1 MRGVLCAV
9 LIGACVSLP
18 STPAEAA
25 APTATDPYVQAA
37 TSGDKVEVVDDR
49 TEMSTTYANPD
60 GTTSTDISP
69 TPVRVRD
76 GAGWEPVDLDLEF
89 TEDGTVAPKAAPGE
103 VELSAGGSTTPLIS
117 TQFAEVTASVTWPGS
132 LPRPTI
138 DGSTATYSDVLDDVD
153 LKVSMT
159 DAGPVHVLV
168 VKNREAAQQD
178 ALKALKLPYEIEN
191 GEMVAAESGSLAIKD
206 EAGQQVGVLPEAT
219 MWDSSGTAVD
229 EFGGAVEDDSAEAVE
244 QRTEGPVEGDDV
256 DTVDTSLSGDHL
268 VLEPPTDALTDAD
281 TTYPVYVDPIVSP
294 SRYFWAMVFKENPNS
309 KFHKWTD
316 SNGQGVGYQNHSGV
330 STKRLLWRYKLP
342 ASMAHAHVYKATFSA
357 DLIYSWSCTP
367 STVRLYRVEGG
378 IDSGTTWNHQP
389 SWAYHLDDRKV
400 AAARSGCDPGGK
412 QIDFDAT
419 QGAKDNAARG
429 VGYLTL
435 GLRALRETDPV
446 SWKRFSYK
454 AILKVTYS
462 RPPSRPTGLR
472 TIVEGGAGRSCS
484 STKTLAL
491 QSAPSLQA
499 STSDPDSG
507 DQVRIVYELWSGT
520 PGNSTKLSGPWGT
533 WKNAFRSPRT
543 PYRADSLEYYPKVDG
558 QPREGSYFWTAT
570 AQDNSGS
577 GHTTGLKSP
586 ASGYCR
592 FTIDR
597 HRPFEPIVQVPD
609 DVDWSSSEPITVTV
623 KPGPDP
629 NDPDK
634 AADVSRYEWG
644 INTTTPDTE
653 KIAAADGSATFEIPA
668 SMRSRSGLN
677 RLAVQ
682 AYDAANNKSDVN
694 EDVEFEIRRFDAS
707 SWNQWTFDE
716 AGTVP
721 AQPTGQGSALAIPS
735 PFQRVL
741 RGVYAGEDGQE
752 RSDRKLAVSGD
763 ATTQITTTVD
773 PSESFTLSA
782 WLDPIDGS
790 ATRTAV
796 SLERGGVAVARIRV
810 KKDCVFDGGDGP
822 EESDS
827 CYEFS
832 VLDGETNSWV
842 SAYTREEIA
851 SDEPGLQ
858 HVVGTYE
865 ASTGTLTIRT
875 VGYDSGDAD
884 EDLQVGE
891 STATVQGSGPATV
904 RVSGSVT
911 GSTTNERW
919 SGFLDHVD
927 VARGAADALN
937 IMSLHRQFVARG
949 IAEGASEGDG

>member
-1 MRGVLCAV
+1 MRGVVLCAV
-9 LIGACVSLP
+9 LVAACVTLP
-18 STPAEAA
+18 SDAIAVAE
-25 APTATDPYVQAA
+25 PEKIDPYVQAA

-89 TEDGTVAPKAAPGE
+89 TDDGGVAPKAAPGD
-103 VELSAGGSTTPLIS
+103 VELSAGGSTAPLIS
-117 TQFAEVTASVTWPGS
+117 TQFGEVTASVTWPGS

-138 DGSTATYSDVLDDVD
+138 DGSTATYPDVLDDVD

-229 EFGGAVEDDSAEAVE
+229 ESGGVVEDDSAEAVE

-357 DLIYSWSCTP
+357 NLIYSWSCTP

-400 AAARSGCDPGGK
+400 AAARSGCDPGGEE
-412 QIDFDAT
+412 IDFDAT

-429 VGYLTL
+429 AGYLTL
-435 GLRALRETDPV
+435 GLRALRETDPI

-454 AILKVTYS
+454 AVLKVTYS
-462 RPPSRPTGLR
+462 RPPTRPTALR
-472 TIVEGGAGRSCS
+472 TIVDGGSKACS
-484 STKTLAL
+484 SSKILAL
-491 QSAPSLQA
+491 QKAPSLAA
-499 STSDPDSG
+499 STSDPDP
-507 DQVRIVYELWSGT
+507 DEQVRIVYELWSGT
-520 PGNSTKLSGPWGT
+520 PGNATKLSGPWGT
-533 WKNAFRSPRT
+533 WKNAYKSPRT
-543 PYRADSLEYYPKVDG
+543 GYQADSLEYYPKVDG
-558 QPREGSYFWTAT
+558 RPKDGSYFWTAT

-586 ASGYCR
+586 SSGPCQ

-597 HRPFEPIVQVPD
+597 YRPFKPIVQVPD
-609 DVDWSSSEPITVTV
+609 GVDWNSDEPITVTV

-629 NDPDK
+629 TDPEK
-634 AADVSRYEWG
+634 EADVTGYEWG
-644 INTTTPDTE
+644 LNTTNPTTVVP
-653 KIAAADGSATFEIPA
+653 ARSDGSATFEVA
-668 SMRSRSGLN
+668 ANKRTRSGLN
-677 RLAVQ
+677 TLVVR
-682 AYDAANNKSDVN
+682 AYDAANNKSDLN
-694 EDVEFEIRRFDAS
+694 DDVTFEIRKFDAS

-752 RSDRKLAVSGD
+752 RSDNKLSVSGN
-763 ATTQITTTVD
+763 ATTQTTTTVD
-773 PSESFTLSA
+773 PSDSFTLSA
-782 WLDPIDGS
+782 WLDPVDGL

-796 SLERGGVAVARIRV
+796 SLERGGTAVARLRV

-822 EESDS
+822 EKTDS

-832 VLDGETNSWV
+832 VLDADTGGWV

-851 SDEPGLQ
+851 SDDPGLQ

-865 ASTGTLTIRT
+865 ASTGTLVIRT
-875 VGYDSGDAD
+875 IGYDSGDAD

-891 STATVQGSGPATV
+891 STATIQGSGPVTI
-904 RVSGSVT
+904 RVSGSVS

-919 SGFLDHVD
+919 SGFVDHVD
-927 VARGAADALN
+927 VARGAADARN
-937 IMSLHRQFVARG
+937 VINLHEQFTSRR
-949 IAEGASEGDG
+949 ITEGATEGDR

>member
-1 MRGVLCAV
+1 MRRVMCAV
-9 LIGACVSLP
+9 LVAACVTLP
-18 STPAEAA
+18 WEASATAEPEKA
-25 APTATDPYVQAA
+25 DPYVQAA

-76 GAGWEPVDLDLEF
+76 GAGWEPVDLDLAF
-89 TEDGTVAPKAAPGE
+89 TDDGGVAPKAAPGD
-103 VELSAGGSTTPLIS
+103 VELSAGGSTAPLIS
-117 TQFAEVTASVTWPGS
+117 TQFGEVTASVTWPGT

-138 DGSTATYSDVLDDVD
+138 DGSTATYADVLDDVD

-168 VKNREAAQQD
+168 VKNRQAAQQD
-178 ALKALKLPYEIEN
+178 ELKALKLPYEIEN

-229 EFGGAVEDDSAEAVE
+229 ESGDAVEDDSEEAVE

-256 DTVDTSLSGDHL
+256 DTVDTSLAGDHL
-268 VLEPPTDALTDAD
+268 VLEPPTDAMTDTD

-294 SRYFWAMVFKENPNS
+294 SRYFWAMVFKENPSS

-389 SWAYHLDDRKV
+389 SWAYQLDDRKV
-400 AAARSGCDPGGK
+400 AAARSGCSPGGK

-435 GLRALRETDPV
+435 GLRALRETDPI
-446 SWKRFSYK
+446 SWKRFSHK

-462 RPPSRPTGLR
+462 RPPTRPTTLR
-472 TIVEGGAGRSCS
+472 TVVDGQAQGCS
-484 STKTLAL
+484 ATKTLHL
-491 QSAPSLQA
+491 QKAPNLQA

-507 DQVRIVYELWSGT
+507 DQTRIIWELWKGT
-520 PGNSTKLSGPWGT
+520 PGSSTKLSGPWGE
-533 WKNAFRSPRT
+533 WKSDYDSPRG
-543 PYRADSLEYYPKVDG
+543 PYLTQNHNYYPRVDG
-558 QPREGSYFWTAT
+558 KPADGAYFWTAT

-586 ASGYCR
+586 STGYCR

-597 HRPFEPIVQVPD
+597 HRPFKPIVQVPD
-609 DVDWSSSEPITVTV
+609 DVDWSSPDPITVTV

-629 NDPDK
+629 DDPDK
-634 AADVSRYEWG
+634 VADVSRYMWG
-644 INTTTPDTE
+644 VNTTSPDTE
-653 KIAAADGSATFEIPA
+653 KIAAADGSATFEVPA
-668 SMRSRSGLN
+668 DTRTRSGLN

-682 AYDAANNKSDVN
+682 AYDAANNKSDLN
-694 EDVEFEIRRFDAS
+694 DDVQFEIRRFDS
-707 SWNQWTFDE
+707 STWNQWTFDE
-716 AGTVP
+716 AGNVP
-721 AQPTGQGSALAIPS
+721 AQPTDQGSALPIPS
-735 PFQRVL
+735 PLQRVL

-752 RSDRKLAVSGD
+752 RSDHKLAVSGD
-763 ATTQITTTVD
+763 ATTQTTTTVD
-773 PSESFTLSA
+773 PSESFALSA
-782 WLDPIDGS
+782 WLDPVDGS

-796 SLERGGVAVARIRV
+796 SLERGGTAVARLRV

-822 EESDS
+822 EKTDS

-832 VLDGETNSWV
+832 VLDADTGGWV

-851 SDEPGLQ
+851 SDDPGLQ

-865 ASTGTLTIRT
+865 ASTGTLVIRT
-875 VGYDSGDAD
+875 IGYDSGDAD

-891 STATVQGSGPATV
+891 STATIQGTGPATI
-904 RVSGSVT
+904 RVSGSVN

-919 SGFLDHVD
+919 CGFVDHVD
-927 VARGAADALN
+927 VARGAGDALN
-937 IMSLHRQFVARG
+937 IMSLHRQFIARG
-949 IAEGASEGDG
+949 IPEGASGGNE